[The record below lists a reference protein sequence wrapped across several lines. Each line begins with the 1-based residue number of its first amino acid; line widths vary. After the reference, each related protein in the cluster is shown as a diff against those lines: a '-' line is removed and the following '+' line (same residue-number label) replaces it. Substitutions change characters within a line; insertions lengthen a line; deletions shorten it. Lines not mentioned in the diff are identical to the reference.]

1 MSRGVV
7 LIANNN
13 EKVDYLLQA
22 IYSAKR
28 IKRYL
33 NLPVTLITE
42 SYDTLIS
49 RYTTEKAVFDK
60 IISVSPNTNNTS
72 KVYRDGQDVSFNLEF
87 KNSTRCLVYDLTPYE
102 ETIVLDTDVIVS
114 NDVFLKCF
122 DQMHDFLIYKTS
134 FDVSSYRQIK
144 EFKSIVD
151 QGVDFYWATCI
162 FFRKTDLTRMFFD
175 LIEHIY
181 ENYLH
186 YKTHYYI
193 TSGIFRNDFVFSIA
207 IHILNGFQSGDF
219 AKSMPGTLYFSS
231 DKDELIYLND
241 NKLAILLEPTAE
253 EESSVVVIKDSNV
266 HVMNKFSIERMIK
279 NDS

>member
-1 MSRGVV
+1 MV

-49 RYTTEKAVFDK
+49 RYTTKKDVFDK
-60 IISVSPNTNNTS
+60 VISVSPNTNNTS
-72 KVYRDGQDVSFNLEF
+72 KIYRDGQDVSFNLEF

-241 NKLAILLEPTAE
+241 NKLAIL
-253 EESSVVVIKDSNV
+253 
-266 HVMNKFSIERMIK
+266 
-279 NDS
+279 